1 MDKFKEMNQIDVDSI
16 DYNVP
21 QYTQRRKGDGQM
33 LRQLA
38 RHRLKQELRKELN
51 YNGQIN

>member
-1 MDKFKEMNQIDVDSI
+1 MDIFKRANQIDVDSI

-21 QYTQRRKGDGQM
+21 QIVKRNKGDGQR

-38 RHRLKQELRKELN
+38 RTRLKDKLRKELQE
-51 YNGQIN
+51 NGI